1 MSDTR
6 KIVDQIE
13 AGKLTDAKDTIFDT
27 IKSKT
32 AEVVDMKRVEMQVDW
47 NNNEQDLETDNS
59 RTEWGQIQTS

>member
-32 AEVVDMKRVEMQVDW
+32 AEVVDMKRVEMSVDW
-47 NNNEQDLETDNS
+47 ANEENLERNNEDAE
-59 RTEWGQIQTS
+59 

>member
-59 RTEWGQIQTS
+59 GTE

>member
-47 NNNEQDLETDNS
+47 NNNE
-59 RTEWGQIQTS
+59 

>member
-27 IKSKT
+27 IKGKT

-59 RTEWGQIQTS
+59 RTE

>member
-13 AGKLTDAKDTIFDT
+13 AGKLHDAKDTIFDT

-47 NNNEQDLETDNS
+47 NNNEQNLETDNS
-59 RTEWGQIQTS
+59 GTE